1 MLCLNAPFAGNAE
14 KENGNRSSL
23 RGMGKESVTFEV
35 MKMELGSSSPQ
46 EKNTDDMET
55 VCNANSMIVNY
66 LVVLVSIL
74 FFLFS
79 TQNYTFT

>member
-1 MLCLNAPFAGNAE
+1 
-14 KENGNRSSL
+14 
-23 RGMGKESVTFEV
+23 MGKESVTFEV